1 MTYCYEFCDKL
12 DILNIYNH
20 IKSFSIIKLKQ
31 SGIVWL
37 SDLTIDG
44 IKVFNFNEYYN
55 SVISG
60 FNIDMI
66 IKTKMENNTKALWE
80 IIYNMC
86 GYYVNS
92 GNNNQ
97 QLQLYCQNIANTYQ
111 YILLMEIN
119 FYHNTLIHH
128 ICNYCLNKPLSQE
141 FFNNTVKFYL
151 NDNFA
156 TQVIQEISKNNSNYG
171 QLLYQI
177 RNKIISCLSILDR
190 SNDIINLMIEYSI
203 NHNFHADISNCR
215 IPVAIVSIIFPMNHE
230 VINEFIDYFHE
241 INERVEERIITN
253 VSMNQMQNMNQM
265 QLEDINSI
273 QFGGSIS
280 NEAISLDTIAETILT
295 NIINGD

>member
-12 DILNIYNH
+12 DILNTCNH

-31 SGIVWL
+31 SEILWL
-37 SDLTIDG
+37 NDLKI
-44 IKVFNFNEYYN
+44 IEIEFFNFDKYYVLKIP
-55 SVISG
+55 S
-60 FNIDMI
+60 FNINTVI
-66 IKTKMENNTKALWE
+66 TTKTQNNTKALWE

-92 GNNNQ
+92 SNNNQ

-119 FYHNTLIHH
+119 FYHNTLVHH
-128 ICNYCLNKPLSQE
+128 ICNRCLNKELSNQL
-141 FFNNTVKFYL
+141 FNNTMKFYL
-151 NDNFA
+151 DDNFA
-156 TQVIQEISKNNSNYG
+156 NQMIQEITKNNSKYG

-177 RNKIISCLSILDR
+177 RNKIISCLNILDR
-190 SNDIINLMIEYSI
+190 SNDIINLMIEYSVNYDI
-203 NHNFHADISNCR
+203 HSDISNCR
-215 IPVAIVSIIFPMNHE
+215 IPVAVSIINFPLHDD
-230 VINEFIDYFHE
+230 VISEYIDYFRK
-241 INERVEERIITN
+241 INEYIEERIISKN
-253 VSMNQMQNMNQM
+253 SMNRSQNMNQM

-280 NEAISLDTIAETILT
+280 NGAISLDTMAETILE